1 MPDIQEVLSRQL
13 AEGQL
18 TQEQYDRLIRKLQA
32 ETQQRVAAVS
42 VPVAPPAADAPV
54 QHLNR
59 LQGLSD
65 QLYRKGVA
73 VYIAL
78 LVGGPIA
85 FLLITPLR
93 SWLLLGQA
101 KLVSILTRDGTP
113 LLQAQLIAYAAAIL
127 LFGFVLHRAARGLF
141 AELAPAISRSHPVNA
156 ALQQSS
162 LDDQSKSMVV
172 YSLQARHASGWASLI
187 APGLA
192 LSLAPGK
199 QLRSFAVAC
208 VIAIFA
214 AGPADNPAGSAAS
227 AGAIVAPGDRLVDRS
242 GDPPGLVE
250 LYRGD
255 PARGVQRMRQAAE
268 SGDAGANA
276 LLSRMYFAGSNV
288 PRNDEEGLRLATAAI
303 GQGHMETAG
312 RLGNR
317 LLWGFDVPKD
327 QTRGLAL
334 VKQAVEPA
342 SKPDGR
348 MLFYMAQAYW
358 FGGGMAADKPTAA
371 RWFERAASQG
381 YLAAHGNLGS
391 FASENKRWSEA
402 IDHWRRAATAAG
414 IAEAQHNLY
423 SVYYD
428 GGSGVPQDYDLA
440 RLWLVRAARQGNA
453 HSQALLGYHHYSG
466 KLMNQD
472 DVESLRWS
480 MRAAFRGSAVGMHY
494 GAHVLAR
501 MFNRTGN
508 RASLKL
514 SHVFYSLATAKEY
527 EGARERRD
535 QIAALLSPDE
545 ITDAQRMAREFE
557 QEANDLSEMELTSTG
572 TGFFTDVGV
581 AITNEHVIGECAKI
595 AVQTADGITADV
607 RVMAA
612 NMDLDLALLQVRAEP
627 AKTIKTRLVAFAP
640 EEPALGERA
649 TVFGFPLTGLLAS
662 SGSLTTGTVTA
673 RAGIEDDATRLQFS
687 TPVQPGNSGGALL
700 DDHGRVI
707 GVVQAG
713 LNPIQQGKQTF
724 VPQNVNFAI
733 KAKELRAFL
742 TANGLAARVSPDEK
756 NTLDLKQL
764 GVLGQSFSA
773 RILCYRSGVESGID
787 KMRR

>member
-334 VKQAVEPA
+334 VKQAVEPP

-440 RLWLVRAARQGNA
+440 RFWLVRAARQGNA

-472 DVESLRWS
+472 
-480 MRAAFRGSAVGMHY
+480 
-494 GAHVLAR
+494 
-501 MFNRTGN
+501 
-508 RASLKL
+508 
-514 SHVFYSLATAKEY
+514 VFYSLATAKEY

-535 QIAALLSPDE
+535 QIAALLSPGE